1 MTMANEVVTIDP
13 VSRIEGHLRV
23 DLDIRDGVVFQALS
37 SGTSFR
43 GFEVFLRGRDPREA
57 AHITQ
62 RICGVCPV
70 PHARCATAAFEQAAG
85 ITVNNQARL
94 LRNIIEASNFLDS
107 HLLHFYVLALPDY
120 VAGLPTAGN
129 WSRSLPP
136 KVWDG
141 RGGVSVDTLVS
152 HYVAHIQARRNCS
165 AIACMLGGKLPH
177 VVGIVS
183 GGATASVTAESKA
196 ALVGLAAS
204 MRAFVESVYI
214 ADAEWLVQAFPEYR
228 EIGASHCG
236 FLSYGGYLESDGTKS
251 FPAGVVSVGAGSVQP
266 LQPSLITESVARSR
280 FEYAPPTDPSL
291 GCTNLQLT
299 RDDAYSFAKAARL
312 GGAPME
318 VGPLARAVVAG
329 CAPGHFG
336 VMARHLARANEA
348 ARLVARLT
356 DWVAALD
363 VGVSACPTFPSPPLS
378 GSGMGLCE
386 APRGALGHWL
396 TISNGT
402 IERYQVIS
410 PTTWNGS
417 PRDEQAQ
424 PGPLEKSLEGV
435 AVKDKDDPIEVLRIV
450 HSFDPCLQCAV
461 H

>member
-1 MTMANEVVTIDP
+1 MTNEVVTIDP

-70 PHARCATAAFEQAAG
+70 PHARSATAAFEQAAG

-94 LRNIIEASNFLDS
+94 IRNLIEASNFIDS
-107 HLLHFYVLALPDY
+107 HLLHFYLLALPDY

-129 WSRSLPP
+129 WSRTAPP
-136 KVWDG
+136 KVWEG
-141 RGGVSVDTLVS
+141 RGGVDIDTLVE
-152 HYVAHIQARRNCS
+152 HYLGHLQARRDCLG
-165 AIACMLGGKLPH
+165 IASLLGGKLPH
-177 VVGIVS
+177 VVGIVA
-183 GGATASVTAESKA
+183 GGATASVTTEVKST
-196 ALVGLAAS
+196 LVGLAAKI
-204 MRAFVESVYI
+204 RAFVESSYRS
-214 ADAEWLVQAFPEYR
+214 DAEWLVQAFAEYQT
-228 EIGASHCG
+228 IGASKCG
-236 FLSYGGYLESDGTKS
+236 FLCYGGYPEADGSKL
-251 FPAGVVSVGAGSVQP
+251 FPAGVIPAPGGAVQALEP
-266 LQPSLITESVARSR
+266 TLITESVARSR
-280 FEYAPPTDPSL
+280 YDYASPLHPSA
-291 GCTNLQLT
+291 GQTHLQLA
-299 RDDAYSFAKAARL
+299 RNDAYSFMKAARFD
-312 GGAPME
+312 GAPME
-318 VGPLARAVVAG
+318 VGPLARAVVANR
-329 CAPGHFG
+329 APSYRG
-336 VMARHLARANEA
+336 VMARHLARVTEA
-348 ARLVARLT
+348 AMLAARVT
-356 DWVAALD
+356 EWVNALE
-363 VGVSACPTFPSPPLS
+363 VGASACPNFPMPPVS
-378 GSGMGLCE
+378 GTGIGLVE

-396 TISNGT
+396 TISNSV

-417 PRDEQAQ
+417 PRDERAQ

-435 AVKDKDDPIEVLRIV
+435 LVKDKDDPIEVLRIV

>member
-1 MTMANEVVTIDP
+1 MSNEVVTIDP

-94 LRNIIEASNFLDS
+94 IRNLIEASNFVDS
-107 HLLHFYVLALPDY
+107 HLLHFYILALPDY
-120 VAGLPTAGN
+120 VAGLPAAGN
-129 WSRSLPP
+129 WSRTLPP

-141 RGGVSVDTLVS
+141 RGGVDITALVG
-152 HYVAHIQARRNCS
+152 HYVGHLQARRDCLG
-165 AIACMLGGKLPH
+165 IAALLGGKLPH
-177 VVGIVS
+177 VVGIVA
-183 GGATASVTAESKA
+183 GGATASVTAEVKA
-196 ALVGLAAS
+196 TLTTLVANV
-204 MRAFVESVYI
+204 RAFVESSYR
-214 ADAEWLVQAFPEYR
+214 ADVDWLTQTFSEYQD
-228 EIGASHCG
+228 IGSSKCG
-236 FLSYGGYLESDGTKS
+236 FLCYGGYPEADGRLL
-251 FPAGVVSVGAGSVQP
+251 FPSGVVPASSSAAQSLEP
-266 LQPSLITESVARSR
+266 ALITESVARSR
-280 FEYAPPTDPSL
+280 LEYAPPLNPAS
-291 GCTNLQLT
+291 GQTNLQLS
-299 RDDAYSFAKAARL
+299 REDAYSFAKAARFD
-312 GGAPME
+312 GMAME
-318 VGPLARAVVAG
+318 VGPLARAVVANR
-329 CAPGHFG
+329 APAYRG
-336 VMARHLARANEA
+336 VMGRHAARVTEA
-348 ARLVARLT
+348 AILVARMT
-356 DWVAALD
+356 EWVNGLE
-363 VGVSACPTFPSPPLS
+363 VGASACPTFPTPPVS
-378 GSGMGLCE
+378 GSGIGLVE

-396 TISNGT
+396 TVSNSV

-417 PRDEQAQ
+417 PRDERAQ

-435 AVKDKDDPIEVLRIV
+435 FVKDKDDPIEVLRVV